1 MSIKFRELE
10 NGMAIHCKTQ
20 EEAEKLV
27 QYYGMSSGFIEKW
40 IVYKDETCYFYQ
52 PEIFPHNP
60 WSYQDR
66 VYALK
71 NKDKFTLVEFED
83 LLIPEGPEKQEE
95 SKKPPRPS
103 YIVCELTSGEVMDF
117 NGYCNHFEL
126 WGANDDFVKFQSVD
140 VFKGPLVNLAY
151 VKVSEIKRIVCV
163 SPEEKLMA
171 TVKNEEGENS

>member
-20 EEAEKLV
+20 EEVEKLV
-27 QYYGMSSGFIEKW
+27 RHYGMPSGFIEKW
-40 IVYKDETCYFYQ
+40 IVYKEETCYFYQ

-60 WSYQDR
+60 WTYQDR
-66 VYALK
+66 VYALT
-71 NKDKFTLVEFED
+71 NKYKFTLVEFED
-83 LLIPEGPEKQEE
+83 LIESEE
-95 SKKPPRPS
+95 SKRQPRPS
-103 YIVCELTSGEVMDF
+103 YVVCELTSGEVMDF

-126 WGANDDFVKFQSVD
+126 WGANDDFVKFQSGD
-140 VFKGPLVNLAY
+140 VIKGPLVNLAY
-151 VKVSEIKRIVCV
+151 VKVSEIKRIICV